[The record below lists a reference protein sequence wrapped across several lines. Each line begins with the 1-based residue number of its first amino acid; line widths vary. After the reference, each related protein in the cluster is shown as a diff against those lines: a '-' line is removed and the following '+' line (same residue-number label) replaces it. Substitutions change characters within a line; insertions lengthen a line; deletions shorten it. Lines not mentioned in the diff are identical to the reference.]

1 MKRTVGRWFTVMDV
15 FRALRFEPEPRI
27 SWAVGAEAR
36 QHYEERYGV
45 PPSKVLRPK
54 TSGAGSH
61 CFALYP
67 PEMWPVVEKI
77 VRDHDPANSTQGGL
91 F

>member
-1 MKRTVGRWFTVMDV
+1 MAEARWFTVMDV
-15 FRALRFEPEPRI
+15 FRDLRFEPEPRI
-27 SWAVGAEAR
+27 SWAVGAEVR
-36 QHYEERYGV
+36 QRYEERYGEL
-45 PPSKVLRPK
+45 PRKVLRPK

-67 PEMWPVVEKI
+67 PEMRPVVETI
-77 VRDHDPANSTQGGL
+77 VREHNPDNSAQGDL